1 MRFLLWH
8 TKNAQQV
15 CEKLKT
21 DENFGLT
28 QDKVQDRQERF
39 GENTIKTAKNK
50 SIVARFFA
58 QFNDFLIILLLIAA
72 TVSTAVSIIS
82 GENDFVDPVVIMM
95 IVVINA
101 TVGVAQES
109 KAQKALD
116 RLKRMSSPSVA
127 VMRDG
132 TLVKIPPEQLVPGDI
147 IKLSTGDIVPADCRL
162 ISTVGLKAEE
172 SALTGES
179 EQVLKNAD
187 FLAPEKCDLADR
199 QNMLFSSTAIVAG
212 SCTAVVCEIGMST
225 QIGAV
230 AKLLGKTENDETPL
244 QKRLSQMGKALGICA
259 IVICVVI
266 FILGLIRGESLL
278 STFMLSVSLAVAA
291 IPEGLPAIVTAALA
305 LGVRVLARENAVIRR
320 LPAVETL
327 GCATV
332 ICSDKTGTITQ
343 NKMVVREIVG
353 EKTEV
358 LSLAVLCSNA
368 TASRENG
375 VMTAVGDATET
386 AIVVSALENGI
397 IKSVLE
403 KEFPRI
409 KELPFDPVR
418 KFMTTVHKTQ
428 TGYKIITKGAFDLL
442 INRCN
447 ISPAELQK
455 WTNECDKLTNS
466 ALRVIAVAEREV
478 SVLPSENSLEN
489 NLNLVGLIGICDP
502 PRPEAVSSVA
512 ECKKAGIRVVMIT
525 GDHKSTACAI
535 AKQVGIITS
544 DEHALTGAEIDKMTD
559 RKLRSAVKNCCVY
572 ARATPLHKVRIV
584 KALKSLGEVVAMT
597 GDGIN
602 DAPAL
607 KSADIGCA
615 MGKSGTQVAK
625 DASDLVLLDDNFATI
640 VKAVKHG
647 RGIYENI
654 KKSVRFLISCN
665 IGEILAVLVCTLLS
679 FPTPLLPIQL
689 LWVNLITDS
698 LPAIALGFEPIDRDI
713 MKRRPKRKNSAMF
726 SKSECADILLEG
738 TIIGVITVLAFG
750 IGRTFFDVTG
760 QPLTAR
766 TMAFFVLSLSQL
778 FHAFDIRSERS
789 IFEIGLFSN
798 HKMCLAFPICVV
810 LQVSTVALP
819 LMSNIFHTVP
829 LPFSAWAVVVSLS
842 LLPMIVSEF
851 IKG

>member
-1 MRFLLWH
+1 MVRFLLWH
-8 TKNAQQV
+8 TKNAQEV

-72 TVSTAVSIIS
+72 AVSTAVSIIS

-358 LSLAVLCSNA
+358 LSLAVLCTNA
-368 TASRENG
+368 TASR
-375 VMTAVGDATET
+375 
-386 AIVVSALENGI
+386 
-397 IKSVLE
+397 
-403 KEFPRI
+403 
-409 KELPFDPVR
+409 
-418 KFMTTVHKTQ
+418 
-428 TGYKIITKGAFDLL
+428 
-442 INRCN
+442 
-447 ISPAELQK
+447 
-455 WTNECDKLTNS
+455 
-466 ALRVIAVAEREV
+466 
-478 SVLPSENSLEN
+478 
-489 NLNLVGLIGICDP
+489 
-502 PRPEAVSSVA
+502 
-512 ECKKAGIRVVMIT
+512 
-525 GDHKSTACAI
+525 
-535 AKQVGIITS
+535 
-544 DEHALTGAEIDKMTD
+544 
-559 RKLRSAVKNCCVY
+559 
-572 ARATPLHKVRIV
+572 
-584 KALKSLGEVVAMT
+584 
-597 GDGIN
+597 
-602 DAPAL
+602 
-607 KSADIGCA
+607 
-615 MGKSGTQVAK
+615 
-625 DASDLVLLDDNFATI
+625 
-640 VKAVKHG
+640 
-647 RGIYENI
+647 
-654 KKSVRFLISCN
+654 
-665 IGEILAVLVCTLLS
+665 
-679 FPTPLLPIQL
+679 
-689 LWVNLITDS
+689 
-698 LPAIALGFEPIDRDI
+698 
-713 MKRRPKRKNSAMF
+713 
-726 SKSECADILLEG
+726 
-738 TIIGVITVLAFG
+738 
-750 IGRTFFDVTG
+750 
-760 QPLTAR
+760 
-766 TMAFFVLSLSQL
+766 
-778 FHAFDIRSERS
+778 
-789 IFEIGLFSN
+789 
-798 HKMCLAFPICVV
+798 
-810 LQVSTVALP
+810 
-819 LMSNIFHTVP
+819 
-829 LPFSAWAVVVSLS
+829 
-842 LLPMIVSEF
+842 
-851 IKG
+851 